1 MSSVWKRLQR
11 VGKRAA
17 KFHFV
22 ACYQELVLEC
32 TKKWQPDKL
41 VVVWT
46 RRNRRICS
54 KAHGW
59 QPGIKNPYRGTV
71 VWMVPEN
78 VDIMVT
84 LYRDPHVEEYEDKE
98 WTFVIE
104 NESKGQRKV
113 LASADVNLKRFASP
127 TPTQVE
133 LKLKLKP
140 RSVKVVAATLQLTL
154 SCVFLREG
162 KATDEDMQSLA
173 SLMSVKPSDIGN
185 LDDFADSEEEGATAV
200 DEAPKLG
207 QQEDGTG
214 QATPTKDTS
223 RDLNTL
229 AEEEEDASSQ
239 STSQVGPVTSASSGP
254 FKKETP
260 KGVREEPVSAS
271 NVAASQV
278 TNPANAVVAPFVVSG
293 AESGGNVGRK
303 GEGGQ
308 CPGEAATA
316 AEAAAGILKGP
327 GTTWNHATGTSAG
340 LAQAGAGE
348 EEAAH
353 GKEDA
358 LPWGPPASQH
368 RTEDRSTDVWKRR
381 DPIPLCAPPRK
392 RSALKEVTRP
402 QEMSPMLQSAPR
414 APSVPKRRLE
424 KTPKALESQSFVPVA
439 PSSPGKEHE
448 KVQSLPEAVPS
459 PPKLQSPIVM
469 YFMEDASLAEHDPV
483 VIGPVGS
490 SSSDA
495 AFLALSPVVKP
506 IGFHHEAALDV
517 VPPSQGMVGDGG
529 VWPSGVGLLP
539 VVDLSTSGMDE
550 EGKSGSKHQLESDG
564 EQVEVEARQETYGDT
579 STQEG
584 CSSTPQDEL
593 PKRDE
598 ERGTEGEPN
607 MEKHQVCEILES
619 AVPPRDLESCEV
631 SKISEGPVP
640 PTDLSVKSCEVSEIS
655 EGPVPPKDLS
665 MEISEGSI
673 PPTDLSV
680 KSCEVSEISEGPVP
694 STDLSMEISEGS
706 IPPTDLSV
714 KSCEVSEISEGPVPP
729 KDLPM
734 GISEGSI
741 PPTDLSAKSCEV
753 SEISE
758 GPVPPKD
765 PSMEISEG
773 SIPLTGP
780 SVKSCEVSEI
790 SEGPVSP
797 TDLSMEI
804 SEGSIPPTDL
814 SVKSCEVSEIS
825 EGSTPPTDLSMKVP
839 DLWHEQGLVKKDP
852 KDKVSLLILEE
863 PLPSSSHMEDTAKEM
878 PSLQLDVP
886 SFQEKADD
894 STIAEGNVPSL
905 SEEQEK
911 IEKDLQDRDNLILKG
926 PHMEVM
932 AEETPSLLVNVP
944 SILEKADDPTIAE
957 GNVPSL
963 LEEQEKIEKDLQDR
977 DNLILKEPHMEVM
990 AEETPSLLVNVPS
1003 ILEKADD
1010 PTIAEGNVQSLLEE
1024 QEKIEKDLQDRDNLI
1039 LKEPHMED
1047 MAEETPYFLFDVPSI
1062 LEKAD
1067 DPTIAEDNVPSLLE
1081 EHTLLE
1087 RRETSHGKDEG
1098 KRPRSVM
1105 EEAFNTDPY
1114 NKALRQPLVE
1124 TVQEGPEIPSWSI
1137 SDGGKDGEGSNLPL
1151 GNEESSTA
1159 LSPCSPNPT
1168 IAPSFPTPCTPEAPV
1183 LNPMPCDGDRDAPQG
1198 EPKVDPPTSPSLVS
1212 CSQSLLEWCQEV
1224 TANHRGVRVTNFTT
1238 SWRNGLAFCA
1248 ILHHFHPDKIDYEAL
1263 DPLDIKHNNKLAFDG
1278 FASLGISRL
1287 MDPADMVFL
1296 TVPDR
1301 LIVLTYLCQIR
1312 AHFTGQELNVVQLA
1326 SHASQTTYKVGKFD
1340 TDSSATLDPSVFYS
1354 QHLQMQRVEDLRVAK
1369 VSSGEDPEESRPD
1382 HSGKVQGPH
1391 PPNETIAVD
1400 GKGKGSNV
1408 SETVDGA
1415 ENRVVN
1421 GGAAKPSGEGKS
1433 LETVDY
1439 KAEEVSSN
1447 RNVLI
1452 NGAQVDTGISL
1463 VANGTGQSPA
1473 LSDPGCAAKPEENSG
1488 EESGNQSAEGDGT
1501 TSTSNIEKLVPPPR
1515 LKRMASRG
1523 SVERPLQRTLSAG
1536 SPSPV
1541 APPRPHAAKSAFAHV
1556 RDADL
1561 VKKRR
1566 SRLKSDSLSMDEA
1579 DEDPTKRDSGGE
1591 EAFRPRPVASKA
1603 EQSVPASPTAA
1614 SQEPPQDPNPKN
1626 NGNEEEIPKFQDTS
1640 QYVLAELRALE
1651 TEQRQIDGRAAVVE
1665 KDLRTLME
1673 TGADKL
1679 KEEELIQEWFTLVN
1693 KKNALI
1699 RRQDQLQLLTEEQDL
1714 ERRFELLSR
1723 ELRSMMAID
1732 DYLKTEAQQ
1741 QREQLLLEELVS
1753 LVNQRDEL
1761 VRDLDIKERIALEE
1775 DLRLERGLQQR
1786 RRKLSRKDKCRVS

>member
-154 SCVFLREG
+154 SCVFLHEG

-207 QQEDGTG
+207 QQEDGAG
-214 QATPTKDTS
+214 QATPAKGFLKNVLPDCFPDTS

-239 STSQVGPVTSASSGP
+239 STSQVGPATSASSRP

-278 TNPANAVVAPFVVSG
+278 MNPTNAVVAPFV
-293 AESGGNVGRK
+293 
-303 GEGGQ
+303 
-308 CPGEAATA
+308 
-316 AEAAAGILKGP
+316 
-327 GTTWNHATGTSAG
+327 
-340 LAQAGAGE
+340 
-348 EEAAH
+348 
-353 GKEDA
+353 
-358 LPWGPPASQH
+358 
-368 RTEDRSTDVWKRR
+368 
-381 DPIPLCAPPRK
+381 
-392 RSALKEVTRP
+392 
-402 QEMSPMLQSAPR
+402 
-414 APSVPKRRLE
+414 
-424 KTPKALESQSFVPVA
+424 
-439 PSSPGKEHE
+439 
-448 KVQSLPEAVPS
+448 
-459 PPKLQSPIVM
+459 
-469 YFMEDASLAEHDPV
+469 
-483 VIGPVGS
+483 
-490 SSSDA
+490 
-495 AFLALSPVVKP
+495 
-506 IGFHHEAALDV
+506 
-517 VPPSQGMVGDGG
+517 
-529 VWPSGVGLLP
+529 
-539 VVDLSTSGMDE
+539 
-550 EGKSGSKHQLESDG
+550 
-564 EQVEVEARQETYGDT
+564 
-579 STQEG
+579 EG
-584 CSSTPQDEL
+584 CSSTPQEEL
-593 PKRDE
+593 LKWEE

-640 PTDLSVKSCEVSEIS
+640 PTDLSVKSCEASEISKGPVPPKDLSMEISEGSIPPTDLSVRSCEVSEIS
-655 EGPVPPKDLS
+655 KGPVPPKDLS

-694 STDLSMEISEGS
+694 PKDLSMEISEGS

-714 KSCEVSEISEGPVPP
+714 ESCEVSEISEGPVP
-729 KDLPM
+729 
-734 GISEGSI
+734 S
-741 PPTDLSAKSCEV
+741 TD
-753 SEISE
+753 
-758 GPVPPKD
+758 P
-765 PSMEISEG
+765 
-773 SIPLTGP
+773 
-780 SVKSCEVSEI
+780 
-790 SEGPVSP
+790 
-797 TDLSMEI
+797 SMEI

-825 EGSTPPTDLSMKVP
+825 EGSVPPTDLSMEVP
-839 DLWHEQGLVKKDP
+839 DLWHEQGLVKKDL

-911 IEKDLQDRDNLILKG
+911 IK
-926 PHMEVM
+926 
-932 AEETPSLLVNVP
+932 
-944 SILEKADDPTIAE
+944 
-957 GNVPSL
+957 
-963 LEEQEKIEKDLQDR
+963 KDLQDR

-990 AEETPSLLVNVPS
+990 AEETPSLLFDVPS

-1010 PTIAEGNVQSLLEE
+1010 PTIAEGNVPSLLEE
-1024 QEKIEKDLQDRDNLI
+1024 QEQIKKDLQDRDNLI
-1039 LKEPHMED
+1039 LKEPQMED

-1067 DPTIAEDNVPSLLE
+1067 DPTIAEGNIPSLLE
-1081 EHTLLE
+1081 EQTVLE
-1087 RRETSHGKDEG
+1087 RGETSQGEDEG
-1098 KRPRSVM
+1098 KSPRSVT
-1105 EEAFNTDPY
+1105 EEAFEADPY
-1114 NKALRQPLVE
+1114 NEALRQPLVE

-1137 SDGGKDGEGSNLPL
+1137 PDGGKVGEGSDLPL

-1159 LSPCSPNPT
+1159 LSPCSPNPM
-1168 IAPSFPTPCTPEAPV
+1168 IAPTFPTPCTPEAPV

-1198 EPKVDPPTSPSLVS
+1198 KPKVDPPTSPSLVS

-1263 DPLDIKHNNKLAFDG
+1263 DPLDIKQNNKLAFDG

-1354 QHLQMQRVEDLRVAK
+1354 QHLQMQRVEDLMVAK
-1369 VSSGEDPEESRPD
+1369 VSSGKDPEDSGPD
-1382 HSGKVQGPH
+1382 HSGKVQGAN
-1391 PPNETIAVD
+1391 PPNEPISVD
-1400 GKGKGSNV
+1400 RKGKGSNV
-1408 SETVDGA
+1408 SETVDGV
-1415 ENRVVN
+1415 ESRVVN

-1439 KAEEVSSN
+1439 KAEEVSSD

-1591 EAFRPRPVASKA
+1591 EAFRPRPVAPKA

-1786 RRKLSRKDKCRVS
+1786 RRKFSRKDKCRVS

>member
-154 SCVFLREG
+154 SCVFLHEG

-207 QQEDGTG
+207 QQEDGAG
-214 QATPTKDTS
+214 QATPAKDTS

-239 STSQVGPVTSASSGP
+239 STSQVGPATSASSRP

-278 TNPANAVVAPFVVSG
+278 MNPTNAVVAPFVVSG

-308 CPGEAATA
+308 CPEAATA

-353 GKEDA
+353 GKEAA
-358 LPWGPPASQH
+358 LLWGPPASQH

-392 RSALKEVTRP
+392 RSSLKEVTRP
-402 QEMSPMLQSAPR
+402 QETSPILQSAPG

-424 KTPKALESQSFVPVA
+424 KTPKPLESQSFVPVA

-483 VIGPVGS
+483 VIGPAGS

-517 VPPSQGMVGDGG
+517 VPPSQVMVGDGG

-550 EGKSGSKHQLESDG
+550 EGKSGSKHQVESDR
-564 EQVEVEARQETYGDT
+564 EQVEVDARQETYGDT

-584 CSSTPQDEL
+584 CSSTPQEEL
-593 PKRDE
+593 LKWEE

-640 PTDLSVKSCEVSEIS
+640 PTDLSVKSCEASEISKGPVPPKDLSMEISEGSIPPTDLSVRSCEVSEIS
-655 EGPVPPKDLS
+655 KGPVPPKDLS

-694 STDLSMEISEGS
+694 PKDLSMEISEGS

-714 KSCEVSEISEGPVPP
+714 ESCEVSEISEGPVP
-729 KDLPM
+729 
-734 GISEGSI
+734 S
-741 PPTDLSAKSCEV
+741 TD
-753 SEISE
+753 
-758 GPVPPKD
+758 P
-765 PSMEISEG
+765 
-773 SIPLTGP
+773 
-780 SVKSCEVSEI
+780 
-790 SEGPVSP
+790 
-797 TDLSMEI
+797 SMEI

-825 EGSTPPTDLSMKVP
+825 EGSVPPTDLSMEVP
-839 DLWHEQGLVKKDP
+839 DLWHEQGLVKKDL

-911 IEKDLQDRDNLILKG
+911 IK
-926 PHMEVM
+926 
-932 AEETPSLLVNVP
+932 
-944 SILEKADDPTIAE
+944 
-957 GNVPSL
+957 
-963 LEEQEKIEKDLQDR
+963 KDLQDR

-990 AEETPSLLVNVPS
+990 AEETPSLLFDVPS

-1010 PTIAEGNVQSLLEE
+1010 PTIAEGNVPSLLEE
-1024 QEKIEKDLQDRDNLI
+1024 QEQIKKDLQDRDNLI
-1039 LKEPHMED
+1039 LKEPQMED

-1067 DPTIAEDNVPSLLE
+1067 DPTIAEGNIPSLLE
-1081 EHTLLE
+1081 EQTVLE
-1087 RRETSHGKDEG
+1087 RGETSQGEDEG
-1098 KRPRSVM
+1098 KSPRSVT
-1105 EEAFNTDPY
+1105 EEAFEADPY
-1114 NKALRQPLVE
+1114 NEALRQPLVE

-1137 SDGGKDGEGSNLPL
+1137 PDGGKVGEGSDLPL

-1159 LSPCSPNPT
+1159 LSPCSPNPM
-1168 IAPSFPTPCTPEAPV
+1168 IAPTFPTPCTPEAPV

-1198 EPKVDPPTSPSLVS
+1198 KPKVDPPTSPSLVS

-1263 DPLDIKHNNKLAFDG
+1263 DPLDIKQNNKLAFDG

-1354 QHLQMQRVEDLRVAK
+1354 QHLQMQRVEDLMVAK
-1369 VSSGEDPEESRPD
+1369 VSSGKDPEDSGPD
-1382 HSGKVQGPH
+1382 HSGKVQGAN
-1391 PPNETIAVD
+1391 PPNEPISVD
-1400 GKGKGSNV
+1400 RKGKGSNV
-1408 SETVDGA
+1408 SETVDGV
-1415 ENRVVN
+1415 ESRVVN

-1439 KAEEVSSN
+1439 KAEEVSSD

-1591 EAFRPRPVASKA
+1591 EAFRPRPVAPKA

-1786 RRKLSRKDKCRVS
+1786 RRKFSRKDKCRVS